1 MTLSAANEK
10 DTVVSGW
17 DGGGINSSCACTP
30 AATKVVATNKGLI
43 IGKAFIA
50 MPLRSFTK
58 GTIIPLILLSIT
70 CAFPSVGRNPYLHPR
85 FNAYPMTE
93 YNAFGGGLQQPGENH
108 PITSLILLL
117 ALVFAGAI
125 VFCVLSVFIG
135 LMVTNG
141 SAGIGNLGGF
151 LSGNTANA
159 TFLKI
164 VQGGSSIGM
173 FVFPSLLMGIIE
185 KRQRPYLDFKAPVN
199 PQLWFILLGI
209 MFFSAP
215 IFEQTIK
222 LNERL
227 VLPESLSGMESW
239 MKAKE
244 AELEQLTRIF
254 LSDTT
259 YWGLFVNLLVVAV
272 IAAIG
277 EEFLFRGCVQGVL
290 MRWFRNPHAA
300 IWVTAIVFSTIH
312 LQFYGFL
319 PRMLLGALFGY
330 LLLWGK
336 NIWLPVFAHFVN
348 NATAVVSAFYLQR
361 QGRSLD
367 DMAFSEQIPSYLYFI
382 SFVLTGVLLY
392 QYHKTATEKNTRRH
406 GKTLG

>member
-1 MTLSAANEK
+1 MTEHN
-10 DTVVSGW
+10 
-17 DGGGINSSCACTP
+17 
-30 AATKVVATNKGLI
+30 
-43 IGKAFIA
+43 
-50 MPLRSFTK
+50 
-58 GTIIPLILLSIT
+58 
-70 CAFPSVGRNPYLHPR
+70 AFPD
-85 FNAYPMTE
+85 
-93 YNAFGGGLQQPGENH
+93 GLQRPGENH

-125 VFCVLSVFIG
+125 VFGMLSVFIG
-135 LMVTNG
+135 LAVTNG
-141 SAGIGNLGGF
+141 SAGLGNLQE
-151 LSGNTANA
+151 LLMGNSSNAN
-159 TFLKI
+159 FLKI
-164 VQGGSSIGM
+164 VQAGSSIGM
-173 FVFPSLLMGIIE
+173 FVFPALLMGVIE
-185 KRQRPYLDFKAPVN
+185 KRRYRYLNFDAPVN
-199 PQLWFILLGI
+199 PQLWFIIIGI

-215 IFEQTIK
+215 IFEQAIK

-227 VLPESLSGMESW
+227 VLPEALSGVENW

-259 YWGLFVNLLVVAV
+259 YWGLLINLLVIAV

-277 EEFLFRGCVQGVL
+277 EEFLFRGCVQGIL

-300 IWVTAIVFSTIH
+300 VWVTAVVFSAIH

-336 NIWLPVFAHFVN
+336 NIWLPVLAHFVN
-348 NATAVVSAFYLQR
+348 NATAVISAFYLQR

-367 DMAFSEQIPSYLYFI
+367 DMNFGEEIPSYLYFI
-382 SFVLTGVLLY
+382 SFILTGVLLY
-392 QYHKTATEKNTRRH
+392 QYRKTATEKITRRH
-406 GKTLG
+406 GKKLG